1 MTKLLNLEGECL
13 IIDARF
19 ADLEVGRLPR
29 LVTRLIDRARL
40 RFSIR
45 KRRRCK
51 TRKPEPA
58 DSRAYTTNGWL

>member
-45 KRRRCK
+45 NDVDAKRESLNQPIRVRIPQ
-51 TRKPEPA
+51 T
-58 DSRAYTTNGWL
+58 DD